1 MTPTEFVDGASWL
14 GREFLKFFHT
24 PVGVAGGMIDTF
36 RGWKFSRSWVRV
48 WFNLPSLVF
57 LITVYL
63 VFGFAVLGRSDS
75 RIQLLSVKSE
85 RKCSTQLMEDIYAE
99 NCEEKF
105 SKVPGLT
112 KIELLRTKSVP
123 LWEVSQRYIEL
134 LSKRIL
140 SIEPKNQTAHYRLG
154 LIYSLT
160 EKHEAA
166 TLEMLELANGKYGEC
181 FQANAWMAK
190 DFLQQRVDG
199 IEVSTTELVT
209 HLEKAAKWKN
219 VDSRLV
225 VYYARILEEMGD
237 VIKAIALTKQ
247 AAANR
252 PELNL
257 DLARLY
263 YRQGYQAETRS
274 VAMTVE
280 EIFLK
285 KLNLTTEKESD
296 RLAVAE
302 ARRMTDRLDLAAA
315 ILEEALKRKF
325 SGPATRRELS
335 EIYRLIYLKS
345 VFKTEAGPYQ
355 VDLSQLEKV
364 AHTDPTNPNV
374 SNEIAKLLPLKIAPT
389 MKLMD
394 TLRKQIDEGI
404 LTASTYALMAETYY
418 ESGNMA
424 RAIKNW
430 ESALDKEPDNV
441 TVLNNLAL
449 VLAKESENNVDRSI
463 DLLSRA
469 VALAPNNAEVLDSL
483 GDVLMIAKRP
493 KDAINKFELAI
504 RIDTQRMG
512 TRKKLFDAYQ
522 SNGME
527 DMAKALKKVI
537 DKMEKAKADEEARLK
552 NAVESN

>member
-123 LWEVSQRYIEL
+123 LREVSQRYIEL

-315 ILEEALKRKF
+315 ILEEALTRKL